1 MACDTPVYALLNHTA
16 DLRIIVYGKDL
27 MDLFENAATVMM
39 RFLLDAGPADKT
51 RAIPISVTAEDLN
64 DLMVRWLSEI
74 LYLLMGE
81 HQVVVRSTVNAVN
94 PTHLEAVL
102 HVIPYD
108 PDKHEIET
116 EIKAVTYHQI
126 DVSPRESHWQAK
138 IVFDL

>member
-1 MACDTPVYALLNHTA
+1 MACDTSVYSLLDHTA
-16 DLRIIVYGKDL
+16 DLKIRVCGKDL
-27 MDLFENAATVMM
+27 LDLFENAATAMM
-39 RFLLDAGPADKT
+39 GFLVEAGPADET
-51 RAIPISVTAEDLN
+51 EAIPVSLTAEDLN

-81 HQVVVRSTVNAVN
+81 HQVVVRSKLNAIDRS
-94 PTHLEAVL
+94 HLDAVL

-108 PDKHEIET
+108 PDRHSIET

-126 DVSPRESHWQAK
+126 DVSPRGSHWQAE